1 MVSRFERVR
10 AYLRELNH
18 ALEAVGFERQRFMNL
33 AREQQ
38 AAMNERELKS
48 LGEELIKLKPEA
60 IRIALGIGLKTPTR
74 NIIDEAITKKG
85 VTL

>member
-1 MVSRFERVR
+1 MVSRFPRVR
-10 AYLRELNH
+10 EYLKLLKR
-18 ALEAVGFERQRFMNL
+18 ALESAGFERQTFMNR

-38 AAMNERELKS
+38 AAMNERELID
-48 LGEELIKLKPEA
+48 LGKELIPLSPES

>member
-1 MVSRFERVR
+1 
-10 AYLRELNH
+10 
-18 ALEAVGFERQRFMNL
+18 MNL

-38 AAMNERELKS
+38 AAMNELELTS

-74 NIIDEAITKKG
+74 NIIDDAITKKG